1 MGAPFMHTRSSAAS
15 PQRSTD
21 KPCLKEDEGTKIQL
35 GILCIVQM
43 GNNIQIAFDD
53 ESKFKKNW
61 PSIGKSF
68 SQDPLY
74 SEIQKKWQKLSDE
87 ISLSSSSQNSL
98 RSNGEGKLANPRE
111 QDAPSPTSSQEL
123 DPQNFQLSTNCS
135 ANESTSPSLFANL
148 LSCVFGGG

>member
-1 MGAPFMHTRSSAAS
+1 MHTRSSAAS
-15 PQRSTD
+15 PPRSTD
-21 KPCLKEDEGTKIQL
+21 KPCLKEDESTKKQL

-61 PSIGKSF
+61 PSIEKSF

-74 SEIQKKWQKLSDE
+74 SEIQKQWQELSDE
-87 ISLSSSSQNSL
+87 ISLSGSSQNSP
-98 RSNGEGKLANPRE
+98 RSDDEDTLAKLRE

-123 DPQNFQLSTNCS
+123 TDEPQNFQLSTSCNT
-135 ANESTSPSLFANL
+135 NDGTSPSLIANL